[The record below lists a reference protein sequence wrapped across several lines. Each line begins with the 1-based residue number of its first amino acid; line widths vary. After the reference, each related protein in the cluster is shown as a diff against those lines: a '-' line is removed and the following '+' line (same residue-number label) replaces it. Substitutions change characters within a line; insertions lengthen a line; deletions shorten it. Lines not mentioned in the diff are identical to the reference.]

1 MKNQIADLRTVTDV
15 KQKNVQIKYI
25 NAEVLNLSPQ
35 SDENNVN
42 FPDELITI

>member
-15 KQKNVQIKYI
+15 KQKNVQIKHI
-25 NAEVLNLSPQ
+25 NAEVLNLTCVPK
-35 SDENNVN
+35 NNVN